1 MSTLKALSLFSG
13 GLDSILA
20 TRVVMDQGVEV
31 EAVQFATPFFNYG
44 ALDDVE
50 AHTDKMWRQFGVK
63 VLVEDISES
72 YLKLLHNPAHGF
84 GKNFNP
90 CIDCKILMFSRAK
103 AMLKERNA
111 SFLISGEV
119 LGQRPMSQ
127 RRDTMSLIER
137 DSGTK
142 SILLRPLCAQLMLE
156 TEAEAKGLVDR
167 SKLLRMSGRG
177 RSAQIALAAEYGI
190 TDYPAPAGGCILA
203 DPILSRRIKQL
214 YSVDSIVQSAE
225 ISVADVRA
233 LLVGR
238 QFVLPGGGWLILG
251 RDEKENLTLAELA
264 QDEDAVLLMDDWPGP
279 TAVLKKAGTSYKK
292 AGDLK
297 MDLQFAAGLVVRYG
311 KAQPPE
317 KPEAEVGCLLQG
329 LETVLAAEALA
340 RDVFTN
346 WSLGHFE

>member
-1 MSTLKALSLFSG
+1 MSAVKALSLFSG

-20 TRVVMDQGVEV
+20 TRVIMDQGIDV
-31 EAVQFATPFFNYG
+31 EAVQFATPFFNY
-44 ALDDVE
+44 E
-50 AHTDKMWRQFGVK
+50 AFNDLRAHKEKMLQKFGVK
-63 VLVEDISES
+63 VLVEDISEG
-72 YLKLLHNPAHGF
+72 YLELLHNPAHGF

-103 AMLKERNA
+103 AMLKERGA

-142 SILLRPLCAQLMLE
+142 SILLRPLCAQLMPE
-156 TEAEAKGLVDR
+156 TEPEEKGLVDR

-190 TDYPAPAGGCILA
+190 SDYPAPAGGCILA

-214 YSVDSIVQSAE
+214 YSMDSIVQSAE

-238 QFVLPGGGWLILG
+238 QFVLPGGGWLIMG
-251 RDEKENLTLAELA
+251 RDEKENLALAELA
-264 QDEDAVLLMDDWPGP
+264 QDDDAVLLMDDWPGP
-279 TAVLKKAGTSYKK
+279 TAVLKKAGSSYQD
-292 AGDLK
+292 AGALKVDLG
-297 MDLQFAAGLVVRYG
+297 FAAGLVVRYG
-311 KAQPPE
+311 RKQPE
-317 KPEAEVGCLLQG
+317 ERPEAEVGCLLKG
-329 LETVLAAEALA
+329 SKTVLVAEALPKE
-340 RDVFTN
+340 VFVN

>member
-1 MSTLKALSLFSG
+1 MSAVKALSLFSG

-20 TRVVMDQGVEV
+20 TRVIMDQGIEV
-31 EAVQFATPFFNYG
+31 EAVQFATPFFNYA
-44 ALDDVE
+44 ALDDLE
-50 AHTDKMWRQFGVK
+50 LHKEKMLHQFGVN
-63 VLVEDISES
+63 VLVEDISEG

-103 AMLKERNA
+103 AMLKERGA

-127 RRDTMSLIER
+127 RRDTMNVIER

-142 SILLRPLCAQLMLE
+142 SILLRPLCAQLMPE
-156 TEAEAKGLVDR
+156 TEPEEKGQVDR

-214 YSVDSIVQSAE
+214 YSVESVVQSAE

-238 QFVLPGGGWLILG
+238 QFVLPGGGWLIMG
-251 RDEKENLTLAELA
+251 RDEKENLALADLA
-264 QDEDAVLLMDDWPGP
+264 QAEDAVLLMDDWPGP
-279 TAVLKKAGTSYKK
+279 TAVLKKAGSSYQN
-292 AGDLK
+292 AGDLET
-297 MDLQFAAGLVVRYG
+297 DLRYAAGLVVYYG
-311 KAQPPE
+311 RKQPASQPTGV
-317 KPEAEVGCLLQG
+317 VGCLLKGAQT
-329 LETVLAAEALA
+329 EFTVEPLAKEK
-340 RDVFTN
+340 FTN

>member
-1 MSTLKALSLFSG
+1 MSTVKALSLFSG

-20 TRVVMDQGVEV
+20 TRVVMDQGIEV

-44 ALDDVE
+44 ALDDIE
-50 AHTDKMWRQFGVK
+50 AHTENMWRKFGIK
-63 VLVEDISES
+63 VLVEDISEG
-72 YLKLLHNPAHGF
+72 YLQLLHNPAHGF

-103 AMLKERNA
+103 AMLKERGA

-127 RRDTMSLIER
+127 RRDTMNLIER

-142 SILLRPLCAQLMLE
+142 SILLRPLCAQLMPE
-156 TEAEAKGLVDR
+156 TEPEEKGLVDR

-225 ISVADVRA
+225 ISVSDVRA

-251 RDEKENLTLAELA
+251 RDEKENLALAELA
-264 QDEDAVLLMDDWPGP
+264 QQEDAVLLMDDWPGP
-279 TAVLKKAGTSYKK
+279 TAVLKKAGSSYQK
-292 AGDLK
+292 AGDLE
-297 MDLQFAAGLVVRYG
+297 MDLQFAAGLVVHYG
-311 KAQPPE
+311 RVQPPE
-317 KPEAEVGCLLQG
+317 KPAAEVGCLLQG
-329 LETVLAAEALA
+329 VKSVRVAEALA
-340 RDVFTN
+340 KDVFTN